1 MSEHV
6 INESDIEWTS
16 YDHGQR
22 SFRGKR
28 FTRASGAEEL
38 GCSLYEI
45 DPGKRG
51 WLAHYHEGNE
61 EALFVLDGGGTL
73 WLSSDEVEHE
83 LGAGDFVAMPRGPEG
98 QHELEAGPDGIR
110 YLAVSTMN
118 DPDITVYPHEHQVGL
133 YSGAAP
139 GGERSKRRL
148 SRYLDIDAEVPYW
161 DDEDDGS
168 AD

>member
-1 MSEHV
+1 MTEHV
-6 INESDIEWTS
+6 INEADIEWTG
-16 YDHGQR
+16 YDHGKR

-28 FTRASGAEEL
+28 FTRVSAADEL

-73 WLSSDEVEHE
+73 WLGPDETDHE
-83 LGAGDFVAMPRGPEG
+83 LAAGDFVTMPRGPDG

-118 DPDITVYPHEHQVGL
+118 APDITVYPRQDQVGL
-133 YSGAAP
+133 YSGAPP
-139 GGERSKRRL
+139 GGEKSKRRL
-148 SRYLDIDAEVPYW
+148 SKYLDIDAEVPYW
-161 DDEDDGS
+161 DDRDGES
-168 AD
+168 GD

>member
-1 MSEHV
+1 MAEHV
-6 INESDIEWTS
+6 INEADIEWTD
-16 YDHGQR
+16 YDHGKR

-28 FTRASGAEEL
+28 FTRASAADEL

-61 EALFVLDGGGTL
+61 EALFVLNGGGTL
-73 WLSSDEVEHE
+73 WLGPDETDHE
-83 LGAGDFVAMPRGPEG
+83 LAAGDFVTMPRGPDG

-118 DPDITVYPHEHQVGL
+118 APDITVYPRQDQVGL
-133 YSGAAP
+133 YSGAPP
-139 GGERSKRRL
+139 GGEKSKRRL
-148 SRYLDIDAEVPYW
+148 SKYLDIDAEVPYW
-161 DDEDDGS
+161 DDRDGES
-168 AD
+168 GD